1 MSRMST
7 TIDAIFK
14 PEELRKAR
22 TEAIDE
28 TVEELRVFARK
39 APDPAKRI
47 ALSELEKLLRD
58 TRDSWA
64 AAGLINSTE
73 GAGAKPAMAA

>member
-1 MSRMST
+1 MQRMST
-7 TIDAIFK
+7 TIDSIFK

-22 TEAIDE
+22 TEAINE

-47 ALSELEKLLRD
+47 ALSELEQLLRE
-58 TRDSWA
+58 TRDAWIK
-64 AAGLINSTE
+64 AGMVTSTE
-73 GAGAKPAMAA
+73 GLAA